1 LFKNLLQKKLMKEK
15 YLINARIIDPK
26 NQLDEI
32 GGLIVD
38 SKGLIKAVGKKV
50 TNGNLPSESEKL
62 DLKEQVLIPGI
73 VDMRVF
79 VGEPGFEYKENF
91 RTLSNAA
98 LSGGVTSVVSMPN
111 TSPVIDNVSMVD
123 FLKRRGRDKSKIN
136 IFPAATLTK
145 NTDGKQMTEFG
156 LLKRKGI
163 VAFTDG
169 IKTVQDPQVMARIMN
184 LAGQSEALII
194 QHAEDNI
201 LSRDGLI
208 NEGEISTRL
217 GLKGI
222 PFLAEKIIV
231 ERDLSF
237 LEEYFC
243 KYHISQISS
252 EKTLSVIKKAKNEGK
267 IFTTGVSINNLSLNE
282 NDIGDFKTFLKLSP
296 PLRTENDRQSLVK
309 GINEGTIDVIVSD
322 HKPEDEESKRLTFSQ
337 AATGATGVE
346 TLLPLALESVHN
358 NSINLNKLIASITSN
373 PAKILGIDKGCLEKG
388 KDADLCIFDINK
400 PWVVDKNK
408 LKSKSKNTPIE
419 NRKLQGQVLKTFV
432 KGELAYER
440 I

>member
-1 LFKNLLQKKLMKEK
+1 MKEK
-15 YLINARIIDPK
+15 YLINARIVDPK
-26 NQLDEI
+26 NQMDEI
-32 GGLIVD
+32 GGLIID
-38 SKGLIKAVGKKV
+38 SKGLIKAIGKKV
-50 TNGNLPSESEKL
+50 TNGNLPSSAYKI
-62 DLKEQVLIPGI
+62 DLKKQMVIPGI

-79 VGEPGFEYKENF
+79 IGEPGYEYKENF

-98 LSGGVTSVVSMPN
+98 LAGGVTSVVSMPN

-145 NTDGKQMTEFG
+145 NTEGKQMTEFG

-169 IKTVQDPQVMARIMN
+169 LKTVQDPQVMSRIMN
-184 LAGQSEALII
+184 FAGQSNSLII

-201 LSRDGLI
+201 LSNDGLI

-243 KYHISQISS
+243 RYHISQISS
-252 EKTLSVIKKAKNEGK
+252 EKTVNIIKKAKEDGK
-267 IFTTGVSINNLSLNE
+267 IFTAGVSINNLTLNE

-296 PLRTENDRQSLVK
+296 PLRTEKDRQTLVQA
-309 GINEGTIDVIVSD
+309 INDDVIDVIVSD
-322 HKPEDEESKRLTFSQ
+322 HKPEDEESKRLTFSK

-346 TLLPLALESVHN
+346 TLLSLALELFHNKSVK
-358 NSINLNKLIASITSN
+358 LNKLIGCITSN
-373 PAKILGIDKGCLEKG
+373 PARILGIEKGDLKKG
-388 KDADLCIFDINK
+388 KDADLCVIDINK
-400 PWVVDKNK
+400 PWVVKKNK

-419 NRKLQGQVLKTFV
+419 NRKLQGQVSKTFV
-432 KGELAYER
+432 KGELLFESS
-440 I
+440 

>member
-1 LFKNLLQKKLMKEK
+1 MKEK

-26 NQLDEI
+26 NNIDEI
-32 GGLIVD
+32 GGLIID
-38 SKGLIKAVGKKV
+38 PKGLIKAVGKKV
-50 TNGNLPSESEKL
+50 SNGNLPTSAEKI
-62 DLKEQVLIPGI
+62 DLKKQILIPGI

-111 TSPVIDNVSMVD
+111 TLPVIDNVSMVD

-145 NTDGKQMTEFG
+145 NAEGRQMTEFG

-163 VAFTDG
+163 IAFTDG
-169 IKTVQDPQVMARIMN
+169 IRTVQDPEVMSRIMN
-184 LAGQSEALII
+184 FASQSNSLIM

-201 LSRDGLI
+201 LSKNGLI

-231 ERDLSF
+231 ERDLAF

-243 KYHISQISS
+243 RYHISQVSS
-252 EKTLSVIKKAKNEGK
+252 EKTISVIKKAKKEGK
-267 IFTTGVSINNLSLNE
+267 TFSTGVSVNNLSLNE

-296 PLRTENDRQSLVK
+296 PLRTENDRSALVESV
-309 GINEGTIDVIVSD
+309 NDGTIDVIVSD
-322 HKPEDEESKRLTFSQ
+322 HNPQDEESKRLTFAQ

-346 TLLPLALESVHN
+346 TLLPLALELFHN
-358 NSINLNKLIASITSN
+358 KSINLKKLISTITAN
-373 PAKILGIDKGCLEKG
+373 PAKILDIKKGTLDKGN
-388 KDADLCIFDINK
+388 DADICVFDLNK
-400 PWVVDKNK
+400 PWVVDKTK

-419 NRKLQGQVLKTFV
+419 NKKLQGQVLKTFI

>member
-1 LFKNLLQKKLMKEK
+1 MKEK
-15 YLINARIIDPK
+15 ILINARIIDPSQ
-26 NQLDEI
+26 NLDVL
-32 GGLIVD
+32 GGLIINENG
-38 SKGLIKAVGKKV
+38 KIKAIGKDINKSNIANKADV
-50 TNGNLPSESEKL
+50 IDVKKNI
-62 DLKEQVLIPGI
+62 LIPGI
-73 VDMRVF
+73 VDMKTF
-79 VGEPGFEYKENF
+79 VGEPGYEYKENF
-91 RTLSNAA
+91 RTLSQAA
-98 LSGGVTSVVSMPN
+98 LAGGVTSVVSMPN

-145 NTDGKQMTEFG
+145 NAEGKQMTEFG

-169 IKTVQDPQVMARIMN
+169 IRTVQNPEVMSRIMN
-184 LAGQSEALII
+184 FATQSQSLIM

-201 LSRDGLI
+201 LSKDGLI

-237 LEEYFC
+237 LEEYLC
-243 KYHISQISS
+243 RYHISQVSS
-252 EKTLSVIKKAKNEGK
+252 EKTINVIKKAKKEGK

-296 PLRTENDRQSLVK
+296 PLRTENDRRSLVESV
-309 GINEGTIDVIVSD
+309 NDGTIDVIVSD
-322 HKPEDEESKRLTFSQ
+322 HKPQDEESKRLTFAQ
-337 AATGATGVE
+337 AATGASGIE
-346 TLLPLALESVHN
+346 TLLPLALELFHN
-358 NSINLNKLIASITSN
+358 KSIEIKKLISSITYN
-373 PAKILGIDKGCLEKG
+373 PAKILGINKGSLDIG
-388 KDADLCIFDINK
+388 NDADLCVFDINK

-419 NRKLQGQVLKTFV
+419 NKKLQGQVLKTFV
-432 KGELAYER
+432 KGELAYEKN
-440 I
+440 